1 MFVEPPHVPSYDV
14 IFHPSINHCNAIWF
28 MPFRQILRS
37 VPDPLTRPSVDLQ
50 VVRRSDQNQPEQARL
65 THRFGR
71 LSQIPPGSI
80 HERH

>member
-1 MFVEPPHVPSYDV
+1 
-14 IFHPSINHCNAIWF
+14 